1 MSTLLQIVWAVLSI
15 ALLYYGAEF
24 LVDGG
29 VALARRMKISALVI
43 GLTLVSFATSAPEL
57 VVSTDAALKGFGG
70 IALGNVIGS
79 NICNIGLIL
88 GLSAL
93 VAPFVINRQLLKV
106 DVPIMLFVTV
116 ILAALCYFNGGV
128 GRIAGICFFGIGVVY
143 TVASIYAARKQELS
157 GEGKNEAGTGEV
169 NEDAEEKIMP
179 LWKGVFFVVAGICML
194 CGGGRLLVN
203 SAVYFALLFKI
214 PEAVIALTV
223 VAVGTSLPELATSII
238 AAVKGEND
246 IAIGNVVGSN
256 FLNIVIIMGISPL
269 CRPVEAM
276 GIKVFDLIALL
287 AVSFALVPVLY
298 TGKKIGRI
306 AGLVLVGLY
315 IAYTTYLVMSL

>member
-1 MSTLLQIVWAVLSI
+1 MVTVLQLVWAVLSI

-29 VALARRMKISALVI
+29 VALARRMKISSLVI

-57 VVSTDAALKGFGG
+57 VVSTDAAIKGLGG

-116 ILAALCYFNGGV
+116 ILAALCYFAGGV
-128 GRIAGICFFGIGVVY
+128 GRIAGACFFGIGVIY
-143 TVASIYAARKQELS
+143 TVASIYAARKKELA
-157 GEGKNEAGTGEV
+157 GEKSEEE
-169 NEDAEEKIMP
+169 EDKPMP
-179 LWKGVFFVVAGICML
+179 LWKAVFLVVAGIAML
-194 CGGGRLLVN
+194 CGGGKLLVG
-203 SAVYFALLFKI
+203 SAVYFATLFKI

-223 VAVGTSLPELATSII
+223 VAVGTSLPELATSLI

-269 CRPVEAM
+269 CRPVETI
-276 GIKVFDLIALL
+276 GIKTFDLIALL
-287 AVSFALVPVLY
+287 VVSFALVPMLY
-298 TGKKIGRI
+298 TGKKLGRI
-306 AGLVLVGLY
+306 SGGILVFLY
-315 IAYTTYLVMSL
+315 IAYTTYLVMTL

>member
-1 MSTLLQIVWAVLSI
+1 MDTLLQLVWAVLSV

-29 VALARRMKISALVI
+29 VALARRMKISSLVI

-57 VVSTDAALKGFGG
+57 VVSTDAALKGLGG

-79 NICNIGLIL
+79 NICNVGLIL

-116 ILAALCYFNGGV
+116 ILAGLCYFAGGV
-128 GRIAGICFFGIGVVY
+128 GRIAGACFFGIGVIY
-143 TVASIYAARKQELS
+143 TVASIYAARKKELA
-157 GEGKNEAGTGEV
+157 GEKSEE
-169 NEDAEEKIMP
+169 EEEEKIMP
-179 LWKGVFFVVAGICML
+179 LWKVAGFVIAGIAML
-194 CGGGRLLVN
+194 CGGGKLLVG
-203 SAVYFALLFKI
+203 SAVYFATLFKI
-214 PEAVIALTV
+214 PDAVIALTV
-223 VAVGTSLPELATSII
+223 VAVGTSLPELATSLI

-256 FLNIVIIMGISPL
+256 FLNIVIIMGLAPL
-269 CRPVEAM
+269 CRPVETI
-276 GIKVFDLIALL
+276 GIKTFDLISLL
-287 AVSFALVPVLY
+287 VVTFALVPMLY
-298 TGKKIGRI
+298 TGKKLGRI
-306 AGLVLVGLY
+306 SGGILVFLY
-315 IAYTTYLVMSL
+315 IAYTTYLVISL

>member
-1 MSTLLQIVWAVLSI
+1 MVTVLQLVWAVLSI

-29 VALARRMKISALVI
+29 VALARRMKISSLVI

-57 VVSTDAALKGFGG
+57 VVSTDAAIKGLGG

-116 ILAALCYFNGGV
+116 ILAALCYFAGGV
-128 GRIAGICFFGIGVVY
+128 GRIAGACFFGIGVIY
-143 TVASIYAARKQELS
+143 TVASIYAARKKELA
-157 GEGKNEAGTGEV
+157 GEKSEEE
-169 NEDAEEKIMP
+169 EDKPMP
-179 LWKGVFFVVAGICML
+179 LWKAVFLVVAGIAML
-194 CGGGRLLVN
+194 CGGGKLLVG
-203 SAVYFALLFKI
+203 SAVYFATLFKI

-223 VAVGTSLPELATSII
+223 VAVGTSLPELATSLI

-269 CRPVEAM
+269 CRPVETI
-276 GIKVFDLIALL
+276 GIKTFDLIALL
-287 AVSFALVPVLY
+287 VVSFALVPMLY
-298 TGKKIGRI
+298 TGKKLGRI
-306 AGLVLVGLY
+306 SGGILVLLY
-315 IAYTTYLVMSL
+315 IAYTTYLVMTL

>member
-1 MSTLLQIVWAVLSI
+1 MDTILQLVWAVLSI

-29 VALARRMKISALVI
+29 VALAKRMKISALVI

-88 GLSAL
+88 GLSVL
-93 VAPFVINRQLLKV
+93 VAPFVINKQLLKV

-116 ILAALCYFNGGV
+116 ILAALCYFAGGV
-128 GRIAGICFFGIGVVY
+128 GRIAGACFFGIGVIY
-143 TVASIYAARKQELS
+143 TVASIYVARKKELA
-157 GEGKNEAGTGEV
+157 GEKGE
-169 NEDAEEKIMP
+169 EEEEEKPMA
-179 LWKGVFFVVAGICML
+179 LWKAIVLVLVGISML
-194 CGGGRLLVN
+194 CGGGKLLVN
-203 SAVYFALLFKI
+203 SAVYFAFLFKI

-223 VAVGTSLPELATSII
+223 VAVGTSLPELATSLI

-269 CRPVEAM
+269 CRPVEAF
-276 GIKVFDLIALL
+276 GIKTFDLISLL
-287 AVSFALVPVLY
+287 VISFALVPMLY

-306 AGLVLVGLY
+306 SGAILVLLY
-315 IAYTTYLVMSL
+315 IAYTTYLVKTL

>member
-1 MSTLLQIVWAVLSI
+1 MDTLLQLVWAVLSV

-29 VALARRMKISALVI
+29 VALARRMKISSLVI

-57 VVSTDAALKGFGG
+57 VVSTDAALKGLGG

-79 NICNIGLIL
+79 NICNVGLIL

-116 ILAALCYFNGGV
+116 TLAGLCYFAGGV
-128 GRIAGICFFGIGVVY
+128 GRIAGACFFGIGVIY
-143 TVASIYAARKQELS
+143 TVASIYAARKKELA
-157 GEGKNEAGTGEV
+157 GEKSEE
-169 NEDAEEKIMP
+169 EEEEKIMP
-179 LWKGVFFVVAGICML
+179 LWKAVFLVVAGIAML
-194 CGGGRLLVN
+194 CGGGKLLVG
-203 SAVYFALLFKI
+203 SAVYFATLFKI
-214 PEAVIALTV
+214 PDAVIALTV
-223 VAVGTSLPELATSII
+223 VAVGTSLPELATSLI

-256 FLNIVIIMGISPL
+256 FLNIVIIMGLAPL
-269 CRPVEAM
+269 CRPVETI
-276 GIKVFDLIALL
+276 GIKTFDLISLL
-287 AVSFALVPVLY
+287 VVTFALVPMLY
-298 TGKKIGRI
+298 TGKKLGRI
-306 AGLVLVGLY
+306 SGGILVFLY
-315 IAYTTYLVMSL
+315 IAYTTYLVVTL

>member
-1 MSTLLQIVWAVLSI
+1 MVTVLQLVWAVLSI

-29 VALARRMKISALVI
+29 VALARRMKISSLVI

-57 VVSTDAALKGFGG
+57 VVSTDAAIKGLGG

-116 ILAALCYFNGGV
+116 ILAALCYFAGGV
-128 GRIAGICFFGIGVVY
+128 GRIAGACFFGIGVIY
-143 TVASIYAARKQELS
+143 TVASIYAARKKELA
-157 GEGKNEAGTGEV
+157 GEKSEEE
-169 NEDAEEKIMP
+169 EDKPMP
-179 LWKGVFFVVAGICML
+179 LWKAVFLVVAGIAML
-194 CGGGRLLVN
+194 CGGGKLLVG
-203 SAVYFALLFKI
+203 SAVYFATLFKI

-223 VAVGTSLPELATSII
+223 VAVGTSLPELATSLI
-238 AAVKGEND
+238 AAVKEEND

-269 CRPVEAM
+269 CRPVETI
-276 GIKVFDLIALL
+276 GIKTFDLIALL
-287 AVSFALVPVLY
+287 VVSFALVPMLY
-298 TGKKIGRI
+298 TGKKLGRI
-306 AGLVLVGLY
+306 SGGILVLLY
-315 IAYTTYLVMSL
+315 IAYTTYLVMTL

>member
-1 MSTLLQIVWAVLSI
+1 MDTLLQLVWAVLSI
-15 ALLYYGAEF
+15 VLLYYGAEF

-29 VALARRMKISALVI
+29 VALARRMKISSLVI

-57 VVSTDAALKGFGG
+57 VVSTDAAVRGLGG

-93 VAPFVINRQLLKV
+93 VAPFTINRQLLKV

-116 ILAALCYFNGGV
+116 ILAALCYFAGGV
-128 GRIAGICFFGIGVVY
+128 GRIAGACFLGIGIIY
-143 TVASIYAARKQELS
+143 TVASIYITRKKELA
-157 GEGKNEAGTGEV
+157 GEKSKEE
-169 NEDAEEKIMP
+169 EEEKSIP
-179 LWKGVFFVVAGICML
+179 LWKAVFLVVAGIAML
-194 CGGGRLLVN
+194 CGGGKLLVGA
-203 SAVYFALLFKI
+203 AVYFATLFKI

-223 VAVGTSLPELATSII
+223 VAVGTSLPELATSLI

-269 CRPVEAM
+269 CRPVETI
-276 GIKVFDLIALL
+276 GIKTFDLIALL
-287 AVSFALVPVLY
+287 VVSFALVPMLY
-298 TGKKIGRI
+298 TGKKLGRI
-306 AGLVLVGLY
+306 SGGILVLLY

>member
-1 MSTLLQIVWAVLSI
+1 MDTLLQLVWAVLSV

-29 VALARRMKISALVI
+29 VALARRMKISSLVI

-57 VVSTDAALKGFGG
+57 VVSTDAALKGLGG

-116 ILAALCYFNGGV
+116 ILAALCYFAGGV
-128 GRIAGICFFGIGVVY
+128 GRIAGACFFGIGVIY
-143 TVASIYAARKQELS
+143 TVASIYIARKKELA
-157 GEGKNEAGTGEV
+157 GEKGE
-169 NEDAEEKIMP
+169 EEEEEKTMP
-179 LWKGVFFVVAGICML
+179 LWKAVFLVVAGIAML
-194 CGGGRLLVN
+194 CAGGKLLVG
-203 SAVYFALLFKI
+203 SAEYFATLFKI
-214 PEAVIALTV
+214 PDAVIALTV
-223 VAVGTSLPELATSII
+223 VAVGTSLPELATSLI

-269 CRPVEAM
+269 CRPVETI
-276 GIKVFDLIALL
+276 GIKPFDLISLL
-287 AVSFALVPVLY
+287 VVTFALVPMLY
-298 TGKKIGRI
+298 TGKKLGRI
-306 AGLVLVGLY
+306 SGGILVLLY
-315 IAYTTYLVMSL
+315 IAYTTYLVISL

>member
-1 MSTLLQIVWAVLSI
+1 MVTVLQLVWAVLSI

-29 VALARRMKISALVI
+29 VALARRMKISSLVI

-57 VVSTDAALKGFGG
+57 VVSTDAAIKGLGG

-116 ILAALCYFNGGV
+116 ILAGLCYFAGGV
-128 GRIAGICFFGIGVVY
+128 GRIAGACFFGIGVIY
-143 TVASIYAARKQELS
+143 TVASIYAARKKELA
-157 GEGKNEAGTGEV
+157 GEKSEE
-169 NEDAEEKIMP
+169 EEEEKIMP
-179 LWKGVFFVVAGICML
+179 LWKAVFLVVAGIAML
-194 CGGGRLLVN
+194 CGGGKLLVG
-203 SAVYFALLFKI
+203 SAVYFATLFKI

-223 VAVGTSLPELATSII
+223 VAVGTSLPELATSLI

-269 CRPVEAM
+269 CRPVEAI
-276 GIKVFDLIALL
+276 GIKTFDLIALL
-287 AVSFALVPVLY
+287 VVSFALVPMLY
-298 TGKKIGRI
+298 TGKKLGRI
-306 AGLVLVGLY
+306 SGGILVLLY
-315 IAYTTYLVMSL
+315 IAYTTYLVMTL